1 MPEGAAF
8 ATRWKALDELSL
20 HHLSRAPPSA
30 EMLPHRSTSSA
41 RRAICIAIGCGAPT
55 PRCAVNPSRRAGPS
69 AVDRGAHNCALKP
82 CRAVRRRP
90 RRLPLRPH
98 AVLSRPPS
106 AAAPTP
112 HLLLIVARSPPPR
125 LLLPPLWPWLPLLPL
140 LPRHHRHRVASHRRA
155 MSPPPS
161 PPPPPGLLPTRRP
174 AFSREEREN
183 VRGGEREKG
192 WCGILT
198 CGIHVGPTLR
208 DKVSYISHSHPR
220 SHFIVE
226 CHAIISYGCVRLQ
239 GLQQRC
245 SLYEQ

>member
-41 RRAICIAIGCGAPT
+41 RRAIRIAIGRGAPT
-55 PRCAVNPSRRAGPS
+55 SRCAVNPSRRAGPS

-90 RRLPLRPH
+90 RRLPLHPH

-125 LLLPPLWPWLPLLPL
+125 LLPLRSTPTSPSSAAP
-140 LPRHHRHRVASHRRA
+140 VALATATSPSPA
-155 MSPPPS
+155 SPPP
-161 PPPPPGLLPTRRP
+161 
-174 AFSREEREN
+174 
-183 VRGGEREKG
+183 
-192 WCGILT
+192 
-198 CGIHVGPTLR
+198 
-208 DKVSYISHSHPR
+208 
-220 SHFIVE
+220 
-226 CHAIISYGCVRLQ
+226 
-239 GLQQRC
+239 QRC
-245 SLYEQ
+245 QPPSRHVAAAVAPSPLVSSPRVARPSQEKRERT

>member
-1 MPEGAAF
+1 MHRYWLRRPNAA
-8 ATRWKALDELSL
+8 L
-20 HHLSRAPPSA
+20 
-30 EMLPHRSTSSA
+30 
-41 RRAICIAIGCGAPT
+41 RRQPLT
-55 PRCAVNPSRRAGPS
+55 
-69 AVDRGAHNCALKP
+69 P
-82 CRAVRRRP
+82 CRAIRRRP
-90 RRLPLRPH
+90 RRPQLRPQ
-98 AVLSRPPS
+98 AVSGRPPS
-106 AAAPTP
+106 TATPTAAPPRRAEPSAVGRGSHTSPSP
-112 HLLLIVARSPPPR
+112 HRGTVAPTSPSPAAPVALATATSPSPASPPP
-125 LLLPPLWPWLPLLPL
+125 
-140 LPRHHRHRVASHRRA
+140 PRCQ
-155 MSPPPS
+155 PPS
-161 PPPPPGLLPTRRP
+161 RHVTAAVAPPPGLLPTRRP